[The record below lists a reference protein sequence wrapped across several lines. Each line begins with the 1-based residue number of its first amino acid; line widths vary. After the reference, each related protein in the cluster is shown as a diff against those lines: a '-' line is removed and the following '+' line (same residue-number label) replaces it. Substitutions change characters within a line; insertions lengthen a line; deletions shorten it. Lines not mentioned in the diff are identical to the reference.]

1 LTFTARTAYVRQVN
15 TTIEQ
20 AEQRVGS
27 EVSAPEADGD
37 SRITLGVLTAVD
49 ESSAVTQRVLARDLG
64 IALGLANAYIKRCIG
79 KGLIKV
85 TQAPARRYVYYL
97 TPQGFAEK
105 SRLTAQYLS
114 YSFDFFRL
122 ARTQCREVFDSCQ
135 ARGWNRILLC
145 GGGELAEIAALYAAS
160 SGITLVG
167 VLEIAPAQPGRQEP
181 LDLSGFA
188 AIDAAIVT
196 DHKAPQAVYDRLV
209 RELGPERVFAPRLLN
224 VSRQPA
230 ARAAG

>member
-1 LTFTARTAYVRQVN
+1 MN
-15 TTIEQ
+15 TPIQ
-20 AEQRVGS
+20 HAGRRAGS
-27 EVSAPEADGD
+27 PALAPEADAD
-37 SRITLGVLTAVD
+37 SRITLGVLNAVG
-49 ESSAVTQRVLARDLG
+49 ESSAVTQRDLARDLG

-122 ARTQCREVFDSCQ
+122 ARTQCREIFDSCE
-135 ARGWNRILLC
+135 ARGWNRVLLC
-145 GGGELAEIAALYAAS
+145 GGGELAEIASLYATG

-167 VLEIAPAQPGRQEP
+167 VLEFAPSPEASEQA
-181 LDLSGFA
+181 LDLSAFA
-188 AIDAAIVT
+188 PVDAAIVT
-196 DHKAPQAVYDRLV
+196 DHLAPQATYELLV
-209 RELGPERVFAPRLLN
+209 RELGSERVFAPRLLN
-224 VSRQPA
+224 VSRETA
-230 ARAAG
+230 

>member
-1 LTFTARTAYVRQVN
+1 LTFTERTAYVRLVN
-15 TTIEQ
+15 TPIQ
-20 AEQRVGS
+20 HAESRTGS
-27 EVSAPEADGD
+27 GPPAPEADAD
-37 SRITLGVLTAVD
+37 SRITLGVLNAVD

-64 IALGLANAYIKRCIG
+64 IALGLANAYIKRCVG

-114 YSFDFFRL
+114 YSCDFFRR
-122 ARTQCREVFDSCQ
+122 ARTQCREILDTCA
-135 ARGWNRILLC
+135 ARGWRRVLLC
-145 GGGELAEIAALYAAS
+145 GGGELAEIAALYATS

-167 VLEIAPAQPGRQEP
+167 VLEIAPSQAGRHER

-196 DHKAPQAVYDRLV
+196 DHEAPQAAYDLLV
-209 RELGPERVFAPRLLN
+209 QELGAERVFAPRLLN
-224 VSRQPA
+224 LSRQTPRETA
-230 ARAAG
+230 